1 MTIEHD
7 AFRQEVRDFLGTAL
21 TPELRKAAGRGL
33 SISRELGA
41 QWHRRLYDQGWV
53 VPEWP
58 AEYGGTDWDVTQK
71 HIFEE
76 ECALA
81 GAPMLQPFGV
91 GMVGPVIY
99 SFGTQAQKDAH
110 LPGILDGSTWWCQG
124 YSEPGS
130 GSDLASLKTQAVRDG
145 DDYVVNGQKIWTT
158 NAHMAD
164 WIFALV
170 RTDNDVKAQ
179 RGISFLLIDMSTPGI
194 EIRPIVSIDGFHHLN
209 EVYFTDV
216 RVPVANRI
224 GEENKGWTYAKFL
237 LGHERTGIAG
247 VAGSTLNV
255 ESLRRFCEQEPEG
268 GGEPLLADADIQAR
282 IDATEVKLLA
292 LATLEARILSTLAA
306 GGNPGEESSTL
317 KILGTEVQQ
326 ALQTLRVEAVAHYAL
341 PFDVPGILGE
351 SNEASLGPEYAASAV
366 SDYNFGRAASI
377 YGGSN
382 EIQRNVIAKAVLG
395 L

>member
-1 MTIEHD
+1 MTTTDHD
-7 AFRQEVRDFLGTAL
+7 AFRQQVRSFLQDSL
-21 TPELRKAAGRGL
+21 TPELRKAASRGL
-33 SISRELGA
+33 AISREAGTK
-41 QWHRRLYDQGWV
+41 WHSLLHEKGWI

-58 AEYGGTDWDVTQK
+58 TEYGGTGWDVTQK
-71 HIFEE
+71 HIFDE

-99 SFGTQAQKDAH
+99 SFGTQEQKDRH

-145 DDYVVNGQKIWTT
+145 DEYVVNGQKIWTT

-170 RTDNDVKAQ
+170 RTDNEDKPQ
-179 RGISFLLIDMSTPGI
+179 RGISFLLIDMNTPGI
-194 EIRPIVSIDGFHHLN
+194 EVRPIVSIDGFHHLN

-224 GEENKGWTYAKFL
+224 GDENKGWTYAKFL

-247 VAGSTLNV
+247 VAGSTLAV
-255 ESLRRFCEQEPEG
+255 ETLRRFCESEPQG
-268 GGEPLLADADIQAR
+268 GGAPLADDPDFPGACGCNGS
-282 IDATEVKLLA
+282 K
-292 LATLEARILSTLAA
+292 AA
-306 GGNPGEESSTL
+306 GTGNPGSADTCDA
-317 KILGTEVQQ
+317 GRGRQ
-326 ALQTLRVEAVAHYAL
+326 
-341 PFDVPGILGE
+341 PG
-351 SNEASLGPEYAASAV
+351 
-366 SDYNFGRAASI
+366 
-377 YGGSN
+377 
-382 EIQRNVIAKAVLG
+382 
-395 L
+395 